1 MAYTKDYYHILS
13 LDAPGWHQPANETNK
28 TAAADLR
35 RAYKIAL
42 LAAHPDKK
50 KQDGIATTKTKP
62 AYTVDDVKEAY
73 TILADPKTRAEY
85 YTWFLHNR
93 HMLRSS
99 NTTTAMAIGSQEQAQ
114 AISEDFILGLEL
126 VDLSDFDE
134 VEPTTTSTS
143 KEEEREEGVEW
154 TRACRCGDEKGF
166 RIVED
171 ELEDAQV
178 RGDNEVLVGC
188 QGCSLWL
195 RVGFEVQEG

>member
-1 MAYTKDYYHILS
+1 
-13 LDAPGWHQPANETNK
+13 
-28 TAAADLR
+28 
-35 RAYKIAL
+35 
-42 LAAHPDKK
+42 
-50 KQDGIATTKTKP
+50 
-62 AYTVDDVKEAY
+62 
-73 TILADPKTRAEY
+73 
-85 YTWFLHNR
+85 
-93 HMLRSS
+93 
-99 NTTTAMAIGSQEQAQ
+99 MAIGSQEQAQ
-114 AISEDFILGLEL
+114 AISADFILGLEL